1 MEKFKT
7 RTSDFCHKVKKGTN
21 STKRDCLM
29 FKSLWKQH
37 SSDTPVLF
45 KKNTFIVYGGSESL
59 PESTLTVF
67 LEPLL
72 RPFSP
77 MLTFSRNRGLEL
89 QKNFRHT
96 VLFVRCWST
105 LLSNRPELTAV
116 SDLAMTFRLLNQG
129 IALIYFSSAVK
140 KKTKQKKHLLPKFP
154 TLPNLITCDFFSCR
168 FIT

>member
-1 MEKFKT
+1 METAQF
-7 RTSDFCHKVKKGTN
+7 RHPCAF
-21 STKRDCLM
+21 L
-29 FKSLWKQH
+29 
-37 SSDTPVLF
+37 
-45 KKNTFIVYGGSESL
+45 KNTFIVYGGSESL

-129 IALIYFSSAVK
+129 AGIALIYFSSTVEK
-140 KKTKQKKHLLPKFP
+140 KQNTKKHLLPKFP